1 MIRPLL
7 LTFIPLFVAVDV
19 VAVVLVYLGIGM
31 PLDETARRRLVL
43 EATMTAAA
51 IGLGFLLV
59 GDAVLHF
66 LGVTVG
72 DFQVAGGVLLLV
84 LSIYDLL
91 HPELPL
97 RQPGAHLGVVPLGI
111 PMIVG
116 PATLTT
122 LLTPGSGASSRH
134 SRSQGPSI
142 MKIRRLLHPADFSS
156 ASGPA
161 FKLALEL
168 ARNRASLLLL
178 HVLPPVPLVPDVY
191 VAASVYERLRQAYEE
206 SARKRL
212 DRLRRKAVAAG
223 VRASALLRDSA
234 SAPEEIVRVA
244 RATRIDIIVMG
255 TDGRGGIAKMFLG
268 SVAERVVRTATRP
281 VLTVRGR

>member
-19 VAVVLVYLGIGM
+19 VAVVLVYLGIGV

-97 RQPGAHLGVVPLGI
+97 RQPGAHLGVVRLDVPI
-111 PMIVG
+111 IVV
-116 PATLTT
+116 PSS
-122 LLTPGSGASSRH
+122 LTP
-134 SRSQGPSI
+134 P
-142 MKIRRLLHPADFSS
+142 LT
-156 ASGPA
+156 
-161 FKLALEL
+161 L
-168 ARNRASLLLL
+168 ARTRANTMT
-178 HVLPPVPLVPDVY
+178 
-191 VAASVYERLRQAYEE
+191 LRPC
-206 SARKRL
+206 
-212 DRLRRKAVAAG
+212 
-223 VRASALLRDSA
+223 ALNL
-234 SAPEEIVRVA
+234 
-244 RATRIDIIVMG
+244 
-255 TDGRGGIAKMFLG
+255 
-268 SVAERVVRTATRP
+268 RTARRA
-281 VLTVRGR
+281 LRCA